1 MAYSQGQL
9 QSFLTQ
15 VRTISEDIKNIDI
28 SSIISQFQGDV
39 SDLADLLNLINDEL
53 TEIENTIQTQTD
65 YSIELEGVIGEAV
78 TAANNAA
85 SSS

>member
-53 TEIENTIQTQTD
+53 TEIENTIQTQTE